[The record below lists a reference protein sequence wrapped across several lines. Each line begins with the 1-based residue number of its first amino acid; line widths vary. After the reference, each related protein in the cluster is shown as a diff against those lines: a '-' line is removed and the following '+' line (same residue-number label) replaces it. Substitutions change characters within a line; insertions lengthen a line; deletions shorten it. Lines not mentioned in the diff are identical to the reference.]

1 MFWSTRD
8 ARKRC
13 VYTCRIREVKP
24 ESPKSGNVIIR
35 DMTIIHDETH
45 PDYVPLSQLDIP
57 GINLFPEK
65 CKLSNV
71 SDIIDLS
78 DESFLGRSLNSSDE
92 LLSSTMVDD
101 VLLSNSSRSDR
112 MLSNSYH
119 GQPSEKAA
127 EDELSKS
134 WPNTRKRHQTDTGR
148 SNVNLSLLSPQTLKL
163 LNIKDPSKFT
173 RSVVSPTP
181 AKKARGEDF
190 GNLIKIADRLNMAA
204 LNRGVRGKSEERS
217 SPRLPSVDKRRR
229 SKSVDRLTSPPRML
243 SPVNFGARSQS
254 ASSSRSGSV
263 ERTAGPFSPDVSAIA
278 VTKESLG
285 KASEA
290 VTTVAKNV
298 ETVHSSSEE
307 VSSSKQLIDNN
318 DKNNKI
324 LQPISEEDSGGSAQP
339 IIIED
344 SEMEEGK
351 QPISDENSKSD
362 ESVQPVSESVSKGT
376 EDIQPIGEENKEMS
390 ENVQPISEDET
401 AGENE
406 TVIVLPEEC
415 HNLSEEECLM
425 IAQMAMGEGQ
435 VSEGQGQVSEGQG
448 QNDGLQPASEA
459 MEVDSTEERG
469 CHGDNINTADSCHDN
484 SLQKREEES
493 CQVGLLPLKV
503 IAVNR
508 GLWWWRSLLLIC
520 RARVAGFETQVSPLR
535 F

>member
-1 MFWSTRD
+1 
-8 ARKRC
+8 
-13 VYTCRIREVKP
+13 
-24 ESPKSGNVIIR
+24 
-35 DMTIIHDETH
+35 MTIVHDETH

-65 CKLSNV
+65 RKLSNV

-101 VLLSNSSRSDR
+101 VLPSNSSRSDGL
-112 MLSNSYH
+112 LSNSYH
-119 GQPSEKAA
+119 GRPSEKAA

-134 WPNTRKRHQTDTGR
+134 WPNARKRHQTDTR
-148 SNVNLSLLSPQTLKL
+148 PSNVNLSLLSPQTLKL

-173 RSVVSPTP
+173 RSVVSPPP
-181 AKKARGEDF
+181 AKKAREEDF

-217 SPRLPSVDKRRR
+217 SPRLPSVDQRRR

-243 SPVNFGARSQS
+243 SPVNFSARSQS

-263 ERTAGPFSPDVSAIA
+263 ERIAGPFSPEVCAIA

-285 KASEA
+285 KTTEA
-290 VTTVAKNV
+290 VTAVAKNV
-298 ETVHSSSEE
+298 ENVHSDSAE
-307 VSSSKQLIDNN
+307 VSASKQLIDNN
-318 DKNNKI
+318 DKSNNS
-324 LQPISEEDSGGSAQP
+324 LQPISEEDIGGSAQP

-344 SEMEEGK
+344 SEMEEGQ

-362 ESVQPVSESVSKGT
+362 ESIQPVSESVSKGT

-390 ENVQPISEDET
+390 QNVEPISEVVT

-435 VSEGQGQVSEGQG
+435 VSEGQGQVSEDQGQASEGQG
-448 QNDGLQPASEA
+448 QSDGLQLAREA
-459 MEVDSTEERG
+459 MEVDSTEESG
-469 CHGDNINTADSCHDN
+469 CRGDNINTVDSCHDN
-484 SLQKREEES
+484 ILQEQAEES
-493 CQVGLLPLKV
+493 CRVGLLPL
-503 IAVNR
+503 ISRAINQ
-508 GLWWWRSLLLIC
+508 LIHC
-520 RARVAGFETQVSPLR
+520 
-535 F
+535 